1 MKTYFRILA
10 YHLPLWRFLP
20 QYLVLSL
27 LGILFGLVNFT
38 LLIPLLEVLFQKPEL
53 AEAVQR
59 PEFSLSIEYLK
70 SLFDYHFAS
79 IAREHGA
86 MGALQFVCA
95 VVGVSVFLAS
105 CFRYFAFRLINTVR
119 IRIIRK
125 LRRDVYHNLTQLH
138 VGYFSNERKGDL
150 MSRMANDVQEVE
162 GSLVNSLRSAFK
174 GPLTILVYF
183 GALFYISFK
192 MTLFTLVF
200 LPISGGIIAELT
212 KRLKRHGRDTQTM
225 LGQLLGMIDE
235 TLSGIKIIKAFTA
248 ETGIRE
254 SFERKNADYARVSL
268 KTENKRDLASPL
280 SEFLGV
286 LVMLGIILYGGTL
299 VLDGSFSSE
308 TFIAYLVIFSQII
321 SPIKTF
327 SNMLGRV
334 QRGIVSADRL
344 LELLETPT
352 KIKNPVAP
360 LPLKGFTHEV
370 RFENLGFAYN
380 EGQPV
385 LQNINFTL
393 RKGEMIALVG
403 QSGGGKSTLADL
415 LPRFYDP
422 LEGTIRLDG
431 EDIRNYDLG
440 QLRQLMGI
448 VTQEAILFND
458 TIFRNIAFG
467 KPEATQEEV
476 ERAAR
481 IANAHDFIR
490 EFPQGYQTNIGDGGS
505 KLSGGQRQ
513 RLSIARAILKNPP
526 ILILDEATSALDS
539 ESEQLVQAALQNLM
553 ENRTSLVIAHR
564 LSTIRHADRILVLQ
578 QGRIVESGKH
588 EELIERNG
596 LYKKLVDMQQ
606 VGTEA

>member
-1 MKTYFRILA
+1 MKTYFRILS

-20 QYLVLSL
+20 QYLILSL
-27 LGILFGLVNFT
+27 LGIIFGLVNFT
-38 LLIPLLEVLFQKPEL
+38 LLIPLLEVLFQKPEVV
-53 AEAVQR
+53 ETVTR
-59 PEFSLSIEYLK
+59 PDFALSIEYAK
-70 SLFDYHFAS
+70 ALFDYHFAH
-79 IAREHGA
+79 IARQYGA

-105 CFRYFAFRLINTVR
+105 FFRYFAFRLINTVR
-119 IRIIRK
+119 VRIVRK
-125 LRRDVYHNLTQLH
+125 LRRDVYQNLTRLH

-150 MSRMANDVQEVE
+150 MSRMASDMQEVE

-174 GPLTILVYF
+174 GPLTIIVYF

-225 LGQLLGMIDE
+225 LGELLGMIDE

-248 ETGIRE
+248 ERSIRE
-254 SFERKNADYARVSL
+254 RFSEKNDAYARVSL

-286 LVMLGIILYGGTL
+286 LVMLGIILYGGGL
-299 VLDGSFSSE
+299 VLEGSFSSE

-334 QRGIVSADRL
+334 QRGIASADRL
-344 LELLETPT
+344 LELLETSA
-352 KIKNPVAP
+352 KIKNPETPRAVNQ
-360 LPLKGFTHEV
+360 FEREV
-370 RFENLGFAYN
+370 VFENISFAYEN
-380 EGQPV
+380 QPV
-385 LQNINFTL
+385 LQNINLRL
-393 RKGEMIALVG
+393 RKGEMVALVG
-403 QSGGGKSTLADL
+403 PSGGGKSTLADL
-415 LPRFYDP
+415 LPRFHDP
-422 LEGTIRLDG
+422 VEGQILLDG
-431 EDIRNYDLG
+431 HDLRTYDLE
-440 QLRQLMGI
+440 QLRRLMGI

-458 TIFRNIAFG
+458 TVFRNIAFG
-467 KPEATQEEV
+467 KPDATREEV
-476 ERAAR
+476 TRAAE
-481 IANAHDFIR
+481 IANAHEFITQLS
-490 EFPQGYQTNIGDGGS
+490 EGYQTNIGDGGS

-513 RLSIARAILKNPP
+513 RLSIARAVLKNPP

-539 ESEQLVQAALQNLM
+539 ESEKLVQAALQNLM

-564 LSTIRHADRILVLQ
+564 LSTIRDADRIFVLQ
-578 QGRIVESGKH
+578 QGRIVEAGQH
-588 EELIERNG
+588 DELVARAG
-596 LYKKLVDMQQ
+596 LYRKLVDMQQ
-606 VGTEA
+606 VGATF